1 MYADVRD
8 RGVPVLL
15 HNIDSTKYLL
25 QFLRIV
31 AVVRI
36 KGRFVDGKIQIG
48 LAFLMPFF
56 PRFGLRADVSH
67 AVITQPLQHGRVL
80 VQQVAA
86 TAKILGQHDVG
97 VLHPTFV
104 RQHPGVMYRLFLA
117 VPAAYHHR
125 IPDKI
130 LAGEPLVG
138 YLLTTPFTT
147 TGDICRTL
155 PLPLTKGVNTKRTL
169 EGNFRSSSLKS
180 ISTTKLLPDLST
192 FRFSK
197 PTAFPAMRMAPSCAP
212 EGIAIPAIHIYNR
225 NLKFFIRH
233 NLISEHIK
241 HTYRQLG
248 RAEIIGMGRLE
259 LLAAL
264 AALELVVPDVVIPHT
279 ERSLQVPMPGQGP
292 LVTGR
297 HTAARIPAFVTMG

>member
-1 MYADVRD
+1 MPQVAVFHVTPQAVPILGSVLHLEQLFVQFQQPAHIILQHQGAVLGQISVVLVRVFRRSVAMYADVRD

-67 AVITQPLQHGRVL
+67 AVIAQPLQHGRVL

-86 TAKILGQHDVG
+86 TAKVLGQHDVG
-97 VLHPTFV
+97 VFHPAFV

-125 IPDKI
+125 VPGKV

-138 YLLTTPFTT
+138 YLLSTPVHHH
-147 TGDICRTL
+147 GRH
-155 PLPLTKGVNTKRTL
+155 
-169 EGNFRSSSLKS
+169 
-180 ISTTKLLPDLST
+180 LPD
-192 FRFSK
+192 
-197 PTAFPAMRMAPSCAP
+197 
-212 EGIAIPAIHIYNR
+212 IATPLDQRSEYEADIGRQLQVVQPQIHIHDQITPGPLHLQVFQAHR
-225 NLKFFIRH
+225 ISRH
-233 NLISEHIK
+233 AYGPVLRAGRDCHTG
-241 HTYRQLG
+241 HTY
-248 RAEIIGMGRLE
+248 I
-259 LLAAL
+259 
-264 AALELVVPDVVIPHT
+264 
-279 ERSLQVPMPGQGP
+279 
-292 LVTGR
+292 
-297 HTAARIPAFVTMG
+297 